1 MNKTFRNLAN
11 LQIKVKSLTESLP
24 TSPLVK
30 QIKEETDTIKTLSNK
45 SYKIDLRFV
54 LSIQEPLQ
62 IRVGKLRVITN
73 DLAKFLGCDPSEMK
87 SRNDVTKAI
96 CKHVEEKK
104 LQKIKKQKNYYV

>member
-1 MNKTFRNLAN
+1 MKKVPKTKIKKVNEENGENDIVTNGKKTTKKRTRKLTDEQKLLGNLAN

-62 IRVGKLRVITN
+62 IRVWEN
-73 DLAKFLGCDPSEMK
+73 
-87 SRNDVTKAI
+87 
-96 CKHVEEKK
+96 
-104 LQKIKKQKNYYV
+104 